1 MTAAANIV
9 EIVGRA
15 ERNKRDK
22 RARLIAAARE
32 LFRTKGFEQTT
43 TSEIAERADV
53 GKGTLFFHARSKDE
67 LLVMVFQEDM
77 GRTINRAF
85 ATVPKAGLLDQAM
98 HVFNAMLKQNQRE
111 LELARIF
118 VRELAFVKGDHHG
131 IDVVM
136 EAFFSR
142 MSVLIEHAQR
152 RGEIRASVDPATLAY
167 NMFALHFSFLVVWL
181 GTGLRTPDPSKPS
194 MRQMLELQLLG
205 LLKSPLEVR
214 PRSRNARLVE
224 VTKWKA
230 PK

>member
-1 MTAAANIV
+1 MTAAAGIV

-43 TSEIAERADV
+43 TSEIADRADV

-85 ATVPKAGLLDQAM
+85 ATVPNAPFLDQAM
-98 HVFNAMLKQNQRE
+98 YVFNAMLKQNQRE

-142 MSVLIEHAQR
+142 MSVLIEQAQR
-152 RGEIRASVDPATLAY
+152 RGEIRASVDPALLAY

-181 GTGLRTPDPSKPS
+181 GTGMRTPDRSKPS

-205 LLKSPLEVR
+205 LLKSPSEVR

>member
-1 MTAAANIV
+1 MAAAGIV
-9 EIVGRA
+9 EVVGRA

-32 LFRTKGFEQTT
+32 LFRVKGFEQTT

-77 GRTINRAF
+77 GRTIDRAF
-85 ATVPKAGLLDQAM
+85 ATVPKAPLLDQAM
-98 HVFNAMLKQNQRE
+98 HVFNAMLKQDQRE
-111 LELARIF
+111 FELAQIF
-118 VRELAFVKGDHHG
+118 VKELAFVKSDHHG
-131 IDVVM
+131 IDAVT

-152 RGEIRASVDPATLAY
+152 RGEIKASVDPALLAY

-181 GTGLRTPDPSKPS
+181 GTGLRTPDRSKPS

-205 LLKSPLEVR
+205 LLESPTVVR
-214 PRSRNARLVE
+214 PGSRNARLLE

>member
-1 MTAAANIV
+1 MAAAGILEV
-9 EIVGRA
+9 VGRA

-85 ATVPKAGLLDQAM
+85 ASVPEAPLIDQAM

-142 MSVLIEHAQR
+142 MSVLIEQAQG
-152 RGEIRASVDPATLAY
+152 RGEIRASVDPALLAY
-167 NMFALHFSFLVVWL
+167 NLFALHFSFLVVWL

-205 LLKSPLEVR
+205 LLESPAEIKAVR
-214 PRSRNARLVE
+214 RNARLAE
-224 VTKWKA
+224 ITKWKA

>member
-1 MTAAANIV
+1 MAAAGIV
-9 EIVGRA
+9 EVVGRA

-43 TSEIAERADV
+43 TSEIADRADV

-77 GRTINRAF
+77 GRTIDRAF
-85 ATVPKAGLLDQAM
+85 STVPDGPLLDEAM
-98 HVFNAMLKQNQRE
+98 HVFDAMLRQDRRE

-118 VRELAFVKGDHHG
+118 VKELAFVKGDHHG
-131 IDVVM
+131 IDAVT
-136 EAFFSR
+136 EKFFSR
-142 MSVLIEHAQR
+142 MSILIERAQR
-152 RGEIRASVDPATLAY
+152 RGEIKASIDPRMLAY

-181 GTGLRTPDPSKPS
+181 GSGLRTPDPSKPS

-205 LLKSPLEVR
+205 LLESPAVGK
-214 PRSRNARLVE
+214 PASRKPRLVE

-230 PK
+230 RK

>member
-1 MTAAANIV
+1 MASAGIV
-9 EIVGRA
+9 EVVGRA

-77 GRTINRAF
+77 GHTIDRAF
-85 ATVPKAGLLDQAM
+85 STVPNGALLDQAM
-98 HVFNAMLKQNQRE
+98 HVFEAMLRQDHRE

-118 VRELAFVKGDHHG
+118 VKELAFVRGDHHG
-131 IDVVM
+131 IDAVT
-136 EAFFSR
+136 EKFFSR
-142 MSVLIEHAQR
+142 MSVLIERAQR
-152 RGEIRASVDPATLAY
+152 RGEIKASVDSWMLAY
-167 NMFALHFSFLVVWL
+167 NLFALHFSFLVVWL
-181 GTGLRTPDPSKPS
+181 GSGLRTPDPSKPS

-205 LLKSPLEVR
+205 LLESPPEVR
-214 PRSRNARLVE
+214 PGSRNARLVE

>member
-1 MTAAANIV
+1 MAAAGIV
-9 EIVGRA
+9 EVVGRA

-32 LFRTKGFEQTT
+32 LFRTKGFEHTT
-43 TSEIAERADV
+43 TSEIAEGADV

-85 ATVPKAGLLDQAM
+85 ATVPKAPLLDQAM

-118 VRELAFVKGDHHG
+118 VRELAFVKGAHHG

-142 MSVLIEHAQR
+142 MSVLIQQAQG
-152 RGEIRASVDPATLAY
+152 RGEIRASVDPALLAY
-167 NMFALHFSFLVVWL
+167 NLFALHFSFLVVWL

-205 LLKSPLEVR
+205 LLESAREVR
-214 PRSRNARLVE
+214 PLSRNPRLVE
-224 VTKWKA
+224 GTKWKA

>member
-1 MTAAANIV
+1 MAAAGIV
-9 EIVGRA
+9 EVVGRA

-32 LFRTKGFEQTT
+32 LFRIKGFEQTT

-53 GKGTLFFHARSKDE
+53 GKGTLFFHAKSKDE
-67 LLVMVFQEDM
+67 LLVMVFQEEM

-85 ATVPKAGLLDQAM
+85 ATVPKAPLLDQAM

-118 VRELAFVKGDHHG
+118 VKELAFVKGDHHG
-131 IDVVM
+131 IDAVM
-136 EAFFSR
+136 EAFFSH
-142 MSVLIEHAQR
+142 MSLLIVQAQG
-152 RGEIRASVDPATLAY
+152 RGEIRASVDPALLAY
-167 NMFALHFSFLVVWL
+167 NLFALHFSFLVVWL
-181 GTGLRTPDPSKPS
+181 GTGLRTPDPAKPS

-205 LLKSPLEVR
+205 LLESALEVR
-214 PRSRNARLVE
+214 PGTRSARIVE